1 MSPRFLFAFTSLTV
15 FAADAA
21 QEGVRW
27 WSHVQ
32 VLADDKMEG
41 RETGTEG
48 HRKAA
53 QYVASEFERNS
64 LNPAGTSGY
73 FQAMKFNVRRLDEPA
88 SSLAIVRNGKS
99 IPLVLGNDA
108 SLSLRADLAL
118 DVDAPAVFVG
128 FGLVTPEKGIDDLA
142 DLDLKG
148 KSGWYLIGG
157 PSSIPSALKAHYSS
171 AGERWKAF
179 QKAGIIGMASIANPK
194 SMDVPWERAKL
205 ARLNPTMSLAD
216 NRLVEIQGVQFSINV
231 NPANAEKIFAAS
243 GHTFAEML

>member
-15 FAADAA
+15 FGADAA
-21 QEGVRW
+21 QDGVRW

-41 RETGTEG
+41 RETGSEG
-48 HRKAA
+48 HHKAA
-53 QYVASEFERNS
+53 RYVASEFERNS
-64 LNPAGTSGY
+64 LNPAGASGY

-108 SLSLRADLAL
+108 SLSLRADLAP

-128 FGLVTPEKGIDDLA
+128 FGLVIPEKGIDDLA

-148 KSGWYLIGG
+148 KIVVYLNGG
-157 PSSIPSALKAHYSS
+157 PSSVPSALKAHYSS
-171 AGERWKAF
+171 AAERWKAF
-179 QKAGIIGMASIANPK
+179 QKAGIIGIASIANPK
-194 SMDVPWERAKL
+194 SMDIPWDRQKL
-205 ARLNPTMSLAD
+205 ARLNPTMSFID
-216 NRLVEIQGVQFSINV
+216 SKLVETTGMQFSVTV
-231 NPANAEKIFAAS
+231 NPANAEKLFAGS
-243 GHTFAEML
+243 RHTFA